1 MENEIKFGTD
11 GWRGITGFDF
21 IDEKVRVISAGISVH
36 LNEKANLEKLRSV
49 KVKKSG
55 GDKPKVVIGYD
66 TRFLSDKFAESAAE
80 IFCKS
85 GIVASLS
92 DRFITTPV
100 LSNAVVSQAA
110 DLGIMITASHN
121 PYYYNGYKIK
131 AAYGGSAAAD
141 IISPIESRVSSL
153 YKDSAFVKNLNNFK
167 YDSKYLKTLK
177 IDFLSAYKNF
187 ILRMVDCETIK
198 KNFNFAVLV
207 DPMYGAGQKLFSEIL
222 SGLSSSKVF
231 EIHSV
236 INTYFGGIN
245 PEPIGDNLKDAEKFL
260 KDNKCML
267 ALCLDGDGDRI
278 GALDENGGF
287 VSSHHIFAVVL
298 DYLVRRKGFK
308 GKVIKTVTTSSI
320 IDRIC
325 LKYGLELV
333 VKPVGFK
340 HISEE
345 ILSGGVIMGGEES
358 GGLWINGY
366 IPERDGIF
374 MGLVLLEV
382 LCSEKK
388 SAGEILKGIYDN
400 FGFFVYRRQD
410 YEVENAKK
418 EKIKK
423 LLSSKVPDIL
433 SAEGAGSPIT
443 IDGFKYFLKDGSWI
457 MLRPSGTEAVVR
469 IYAESSSEE
478 KLNHLHLLG
487 RKILESSG
495 L

>member
-1 MENEIKFGTD
+1 MEQEIKFGTD

-21 IDEKVRVISAGISVH
+21 VEEKVRVISAGISAY
-36 LNEKANLEKLRSV
+36 LNERAGLEKLKSA
-49 KVKKSG
+49 KVKSNSG
-55 GDKPKVVIGYD
+55 KPKIVIGYD
-66 TRFLSDKFAESAAE
+66 TRFLSDKFAESAAKV
-80 IFCKS
+80 FCKS
-85 GIVASLS
+85 GITLYLS
-92 DRFITTPV
+92 DRSITTPV
-100 LSNAVVSQAA
+100 LSNAVVSHAA

-141 IISPIESRVSSL
+141 IISPIEIRVNSL
-153 YKDSAFVKNLNNFK
+153 YKDSTFLKKLENFK
-167 YDSKYLKTLK
+167 YDSADLDAIKS
-177 IDFLSAYKNF
+177 DFLSAYKSY
-187 ILRMVDCETIK
+187 ILSLVDCEAIK
-198 KNFNFAVLV
+198 KNLNFAVLV
-207 DPMYGAGQKLFSEIL
+207 DPMYGAAQKVFWEIL
-222 SGLSSSKVF
+222 SDLSSSEVY
-231 EIHSV
+231 EIHSNV
-236 INTYFGGIN
+236 NTSFGGIN

-267 ALCLDGDGDRI
+267 ALCIDGDGDRI
-278 GALDENGGF
+278 GALDEAGNF

-298 DYLVRRKGFK
+298 DYLLRKKGLK
-308 GKVIKTVTTSSI
+308 GKVVKTVTTSSI

-333 VKPVGFK
+333 IKPVGFK

-388 SAGEILKGIYDN
+388 SAGEKLKEIYDD

-433 SAEGAGSPIT
+433 GAEGAGSPIT
-443 IDGFKYFLKDGSWI
+443 IDGFKYILKDGSWI
-457 MLRPSGTEAVVR
+457 MLRHSGTEAVVR
-469 IYAESSSEE
+469 IYAESRTE
-478 KLNHLHLLG
+478 KKLDYLHLLG
-487 RKILESSG
+487 RKILESVK
-495 L
+495 